1 MIRLN
6 QLRKKLIPIY
16 CGLAASA
23 FFYIKS
29 IIVRDQDLPYEQYRE
44 LYETNQNIGLFFGVV
59 SLSIGTLI
67 IAHHLYIYAIKPG
80 VNSAAPKLKAKMDA
94 ASKERNI
101 GKATQKVKE
110 YKELR
115 DAGLLSE
122 SEYQT
127 KIKTLKKLIN

>member
-6 QLRKKLIPIY
+6 LLMKKLIPIY

-23 FFYIKS
+23 FFYIKAGS
-29 IIVRDQDLPYEQYRE
+29 QYGTNRDIGQYF
-44 LYETNQNIGLFFGVV
+44 GLT